1 MRMVL
6 FMIAGGVLGGLLAP
20 RLGYRPTAA
29 AGFALAAFGLYLMS
43 AWPAEPDEAMRWT
56 ALAVAG
62 LGFTLADAPLYATVA
77 DAVAP
82 ERRASA
88 TAVLQVCQTMGMV
101 VGMALLASEGLG
113 RFDERAA
120 ALFRETVFDVDPA
133 EYLRIIAR
141 TFEETFFAAALAMA
155 AGVLL
160 CMLLGDRR
168 EEDAPVA

>member
-1 MRMVL
+1 
-6 FMIAGGVLGGLLAP
+6 
-20 RLGYRPTAA
+20 
-29 AGFALAAFGLYLMS
+29 
-43 AWPAEPDEAMRWT
+43 
-56 ALAVAG
+56 
-62 LGFTLADAPLYATVA
+62 
-77 DAVAP
+77 
-82 ERRASA
+82 
-88 TAVLQVCQTMGMV
+88 
-101 VGMALLASEGLG
+101 MALLASEGLG